1 MPHTSPFPTLYIPH
15 GGGPCFFMDWEPPHV
30 WDGMAAYLRGIAA
43 QIGRRPKAIL
53 VVSAHWMTETFT
65 VQTKANPGLYF
76 DYYGFPE
83 HTYQLKYPA
92 PGSPELAERV
102 IELAAQAG
110 IEVDR
115 DEARDFDHGVFV
127 PLLLMYPE
135 ADIPVVQLS
144 IKRNWAP
151 ADHLALGEAL
161 SPLRDEDVLIVA
173 SGMSFHD
180 LKALI
185 RMTFAYQP
193 VNGSHQFNDWLND
206 TLTGHTGE
214 AREALLKDWTHGAG
228 ARIAHPHEDHLV
240 PLFVAAGAA
249 KADPGM
255 RTYSETLKPM
265 NTAVSGFQFG

>member
-1 MPHTSPFPTLYIPH
+1 MTDHAPLPTLYIPH
-15 GGGPCFFMDWEPPHV
+15 GGGPCFFMDWNPPHV

-43 QIGRRPKAIL
+43 QVGQRPKAIL
-53 VVSAHWMTETFT
+53 VISAHWMTDEFT
-65 VQTKANPGLYF
+65 VQTKAQPGMFF

-83 HTYQLKYPA
+83 HTYQLSYPA

-102 IELAAQAG
+102 IDLAAKAG
-110 IEVDR
+110 IRVGR
-115 DEARDFDHGVFV
+115 DDTRDYDHGVFV
-127 PLLLMYPE
+127 PFLLMYPD

-144 IKRNWAP
+144 IKKNWNP
-151 ADHLALGEAL
+151 QDHIALGEAL
-161 SPLRDEDVLIVA
+161 APLRDEGVLIVA

-185 RMTFAYQP
+185 RMSFAYQP

-206 TLTGHTGE
+206 TLTQYTGE
-214 AREALLKDWTHGAG
+214 AREARLNDWSKGAG

-249 KADPGM
+249 KDDAAV
-255 RTYSETLKPM
+255 RTYDETLKPM